1 MPVDLSLTGRLTLLV
16 TAAALCVF
24 SRLNFAEP
32 IATLDA
38 AHEDA
43 LEATLETTAPD
54 TRGAAL
60 ASSSQSASERPNI
73 VFILADDLGFS
84 DLASYGSEIKTPVLD
99 QLAAGGVRFSNF
111 HTAANC
117 APSRAMMLT
126 GVSNHLAG
134 VPTIPEMVPAAHR
147 ATNEHLGT
155 LSERVVT
162 IASLLEASGYHTYL
176 SGKWHLGSDPH
187 QRPYSRGFEQT
198 LALMESGA
206 DNWEHKT
213 YIPIYEDATWTENGE
228 PIRRPS
234 GVYSSSYLVDK
245 MISFIDSELGD
256 GAPFFAYLP
265 LQAVHIP
272 VQAPLEYTAPYE
284 KTYLT
289 GWHEIRAAR
298 HETAMDLGMVP
309 QGAAHRE
316 MSSTDDWDALTP
328 AEQQYEAKRMAVY
341 AGMVSAMDAEIGRL
355 QRFLA
360 ERGELANTLFIFTSD
375 NGAEASGAP
384 KQDTAGNRWSLS
396 RQGYSI
402 DESTLGTQGSFNTI
416 SPSFASAAASP
427 LAEYKFHAGE
437 GGMRVPLIFSG
448 PMVQAKDEITHAFA
462 WATDIAAT
470 ILSAAGV
477 SHPNERFAGRPILPM
492 TGKNLLPLLA
502 DPEARIYEE
511 DEFVG
516 YELAGNS
523 ALFKGD
529 FKLHQSQPPLGDG
542 QWRLYNIATDPG
554 ETNDLAKLEPERFR
568 TMLADYERFTEQNN
582 VLPLPEGYSRTRT
595 LIDYGIKTRFGDTIL
610 ALLLT
615 ASLLA
620 LMVFITR
627 LARASRP

>member
-1 MPVDLSLTGRLTLLV
+1 
-16 TAAALCVF
+16 
-24 SRLNFAEP
+24 
-32 IATLDA
+32 
-38 AHEDA
+38 
-43 LEATLETTAPD
+43 
-54 TRGAAL
+54 
-60 ASSSQSASERPNI
+60 
-73 VFILADDLGFS
+73 
-84 DLASYGSEIKTPVLD
+84 
-99 QLAAGGVRFSNF
+99 
-111 HTAANC
+111 
-117 APSRAMMLT
+117 
-126 GVSNHLAG
+126 
-134 VPTIPEMVPAAHR
+134 
-147 ATNEHLGT
+147 
-155 LSERVVT
+155 
-162 IASLLEASGYHTYL
+162 
-176 SGKWHLGSDPH
+176 
-187 QRPYSRGFEQT
+187 
-198 LALMESGA
+198 MESGA

-234 GVYSSSYLVDK
+234 GVYSSSYLVDR

-265 LQAVHIP
+265 FQAVHIP
-272 VQAPLEYTAPYE
+272 VQAPEEYTAPYE
-284 KTYLT
+284 ETYLA

-298 HETAMDLGMVP
+298 HESAMDLGIVP
-309 QGAAHRE
+309 QDASRRE
-316 MSSTDDWDALTP
+316 MNSTDDWDALSP

-355 QRFLA
+355 QNFLA
-360 ERGELANTLFIFTSD
+360 ERGKLANTLFIFTSD

-437 GGMRVPLIFSG
+437 GGMRVPLIISG
-448 PMVQAKDEITHAFA
+448 PMVQAKDGITHAFA

-502 DPEARIYEE
+502 DTEARIYEE

-516 YELAGNS
+516 YELAGNR

-529 FKLHQSQPPLGDG
+529 FKLLQSQPPLGDG

-554 ETNDLAKLEPERFR
+554 ETNDLAELEPERFR
-568 TMLADYERFTEQNN
+568 TMLRDYEHFTDQNN

-595 LIDYGIKTRFGDTIL
+595 LIGYGIKTRFGDTIL

-615 ASLLA
+615 ANLLA
-620 LMVFITR
+620 LMVFI
-627 LARASRP
+627 ARIARESRP

>member
-1 MPVDLSLTGRLTLLV
+1 MTGRFHLLL
-16 TAAALCVF
+16 AATTLCVF
-24 SRLNFAEP
+24 SGLLFSEP
-32 IATLDA
+32 MGELDLVYEGTLRGA
-38 AHEDA
+38 P
-43 LEATLETTAPD
+43 ETTAPD
-54 TRGAAL
+54 TPGTILDSTGQATRN
-60 ASSSQSASERPNI
+60 RPNI

-84 DLASYGSEIKTPVLD
+84 DLASYGSEIKTPKLD
-99 QLAAGGVRFSNF
+99 QLAASGVRFSNF

-147 ATNEHLGT
+147 AINEHLGT
-155 LSERVVT
+155 LSDRVVT
-162 IASLLEASGYHTYL
+162 IASLLEVSGYHTYL
-176 SGKWHLGSDPH
+176 SGKWHLGSAPH

-228 PIRRPS
+228 LIRRPS
-234 GVYSSSYLVDK
+234 GVYSSSYLVDR
-245 MISFIDSELGD
+245 MISFIDSELDD
-256 GAPFFAYLP
+256 GVPFFAYLP
-265 LQAVHIP
+265 FQAVHIP
-272 VQAPLEYTAPYE
+272 VQAPEEYTAPYE
-284 KTYLT
+284 ETYLT

-298 HETAMDLGMVP
+298 HESAMDLGIVP
-309 QGAAHRE
+309 LGAARRE
-316 MSSTDDWDALTP
+316 MNSTHVWDALTP

-355 QRFLA
+355 QDFLA

-437 GGMRVPLIFSG
+437 GGMRVPLIISG
-448 PMVQAKDEITHAFA
+448 PMVQAKDEITHAFS

-477 SHPNERFAGRPILPM
+477 PHPNDRFAGRPILPM

-502 DPEARIYEE
+502 DPEAKVYKEH
-511 DEFVG
+511 EFVG
-516 YELAGNS
+516 YELAGNR
-523 ALFKGD
+523 ALFKGG

-554 ETNDLAKLEPERFR
+554 ETNDLTELEPERFR

-595 LIDYGIKTRFGDTIL
+595 LIGYGIKTRFGDTIL
-610 ALLLT
+610 ALVLT

-627 LARASRP
+627 LVRAGRP